1 MREIERERGR
11 ERQALAVLHADQLEK
26 GRVGTGKAW
35 LVCTMMSTGNQ
46 QAVLGYLRCMH
57 VAETRR
63 ARQRRKQ

>member
-1 MREIERERGR
+1 MRERERGR

-26 GRVGTGKAW
+26 GWVGTGKAW
-35 LVCTMMSTGNQ
+35 LVCTMMSTGSQ